1 MSSEHYWDR
10 IGHLSSY
17 LDLSRRGRKNEVDI
31 HTDEIGRQFPQLLC
45 CFRPAKLDH
54 NVFSL
59 GVSEVTQ
66 SPTQRLY
73 PIRPGRSGT
82 KAQESNSE
90 DSRLLLRAR
99 RERPCCHYAA
109 EERDEIAPLHV
120 EHGASLPPSSRCPV
134 NDARIAHRGA

>member
-17 LDLSRRGRKNEVDI
+17 LDLGRRRRKNEVHI

-45 CFRPAKLDH
+45 CLRPAKLDH

-59 GVSEVTQ
+59 GVSEVAQ
-66 SPTQRLY
+66 PPTQRLY

-82 KAQESNSE
+82 KAQESNPE
-90 DSRLLLRAR
+90 DSRRLLRAHGKRPRGRTAEQCDEVAASHVFPSARGSHPTISSWECR
-99 RERPCCHYAA
+99 RC
-109 EERDEIAPLHV
+109 
-120 EHGASLPPSSRCPV
+120 ASQQ
-134 NDARIAHRGA
+134 N